1 MLLVLHDAAG
11 LVDSVFTESHS
22 FFFFFLLRG
31 ELKNLTIKEE

>member
-22 FFFFFLLRG
+22 FFFFNEGRV
-31 ELKNLTIKEE
+31 KKI

>member
-22 FFFFFLLRG
+22 FFLTRG
-31 ELKNLTIKEE
+31 GLKNLAIKEE

>member
-11 LVDSVFTESHS
+11 LVDSVFTETHS
-22 FFFFFLLRG
+22 FFFLMRG

>member
-22 FFFFFLLRG
+22 FIFFLLRG

>member
-22 FFFFFLLRG
+22 FFFFFFTEGRV
-31 ELKNLTIKEE
+31 KKSDY

>member
-22 FFFFFLLRG
+22 FFFFFTEGRV
-31 ELKNLTIKEE
+31 KKSDY